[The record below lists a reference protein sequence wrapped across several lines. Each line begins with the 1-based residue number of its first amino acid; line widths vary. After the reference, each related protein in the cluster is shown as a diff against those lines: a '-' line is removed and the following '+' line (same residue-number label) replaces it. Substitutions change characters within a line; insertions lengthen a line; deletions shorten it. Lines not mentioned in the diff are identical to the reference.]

1 MKRSFEWLWDGGV
14 SYLHVEWPAEG
25 KPRLE
30 EFVEQVLPGLDKPSA
45 ADVHARVSEVWGSQP
60 WKGPTDLR
68 AMRAPRYDQIAA
80 RIEGAR
86 YRGGRQRTPDEGGI
100 MAHPNADFVRKGV
113 EAMIAGDM
121 ATVSEMIADD
131 AKFHW
136 PGTSR
141 VSGDIEG
148 KEAILESLAVMPE
161 DITSWQSELHAVL
174 ADDEHAVV
182 LLKNTAVRG
191 GETFLLDVVQVFH
204 IADGKLTEGWGTPVD
219 RAVFEAVWA

>member
-1 MKRSFEWLWDGGV
+1 
-14 SYLHVEWPAEG
+14 
-25 KPRLE
+25 
-30 EFVEQVLPGLDKPSA
+30 
-45 ADVHARVSEVWGSQP
+45 
-60 WKGPTDLR
+60 
-68 AMRAPRYDQIAA
+68 
-80 RIEGAR
+80 
-86 YRGGRQRTPDEGGI
+86 
-100 MAHPNADFVRKGV
+100 MAHPNADLVRKGV

-161 DITSWQSELHAVL
+161 DITSWLSELHAVL

-182 LLKNTAVRG
+182 LLKNTA
-191 GETFLLDVVQVFH
+191 
-204 IADGKLTEGWGTPVD
+204 
-219 RAVFEAVWA
+219 AVAARPSCWTWCRSSTSRTAS